1 MIPMDFVRLEEG
13 VLVESLLQNSSSSS
27 SLSSSSSSAF
37 TFPEKSI
44 LILDRPDAPN
54 HISFLA
60 GNANDAMVS
69 FLSPLLPVAQAL
81 SIPVL
86 DFDKYKVSRDSD
98 ATAKVVIPIVSA
110 FLRQHMTIP

>member
-1 MIPMDFVRLEEG
+1 L
-13 VLVESLLQNSSSSS
+13 
-27 SLSSSSSSAF
+27 
-37 TFPEKSI
+37 FPSKAI
-44 LILDRPDAPN
+44 VILDRPDAPN

-86 DFDKYKVSRDSD
+86 DFDKYKVSRDSS
-98 ATAKVVIPIVSA
+98 ATAKVVIPMVSA
-110 FLRQHMTIP
+110 FLRQHMMTKVMNP